1 VNLFSWGAGILLLTI
16 PARTVAQTIAPLPE
30 STPAAIA
37 KAQADSA
44 RYPYTIAD
52 IRFMSDMIGHHA
64 QAIVISRWAPT
75 HGASPMI
82 QRLAARIINAQQDEI
97 RLMQVWLGDRR
108 QPIPDPEHAMMG
120 HGEHAEHAPMMGMLS
135 PAQLAELDATRGP
148 AFDKLFLKFMIQH
161 HSGAITMVDRL
172 FATDGAAQDEG
183 VFRFATDVQVDQ
195 RTEVARME
203 RMLAELIFGAADQ

>member
-1 VNLFSWGAGILLLTI
+1 MNPFVWGAGILLLAI
-16 PARTVAQTIAPLPE
+16 PARTVAQTVAPLPE

-44 RYPYTIAD
+44 RYPYTAAD
-52 IRFMSDMIGHHA
+52 VRFMSDMIGHHA
-64 QAIVISRWAPT
+64 QAILISRWAPT
-75 HGASPMI
+75 HEASPTI

-120 HGEHAEHAPMMGMLS
+120 MLS
-135 PAQLAELDATRGP
+135 PAQLAELEAARGE
-148 AFDKLFLKFMIQH
+148 AFDRLFLKFMIQH

-203 RMLAELIFGAADQ
+203 RMLAELIFRAAGQ

>member
-1 VNLFSWGAGILLLTI
+1 MNLFSWGAGILMLAI
-16 PARTVAQTIAPLPE
+16 PARMMAQTVAPLPE

-37 KAQADSA
+37 KAQSDSA
-44 RYPYTIAD
+44 RHPYTAAD
-52 IRFMSDMIGHHA
+52 VRFMSDMIGHHA

-75 HGASPMI
+75 HGASPAI
-82 QRLAARIINAQQDEI
+82 QRLASRIINAQQDEI
-97 RLMQVWLGDRR
+97 RLMQIWLGDRR

-120 HGEHAEHAPMMGMLS
+120 HGEHAPMMGMLS
-135 PAQLAELDATRGP
+135 PAQLAELEAARGE

-203 RMLAELIFGAADQ
+203 RMLAGLIFGASDQ